1 MVSYSQLEELNTA
14 MCLQKL
20 AATPENIVP
29 LPENMK
35 PYISTSLA
43 WDNIDCLEETL
54 SGEGTSYRV
63 NVIAVQQQKFG
74 PHLPP
79 LEAAPCIARS
89 KKRSGNITLDKELLV
104 YSAEDR
110 CGPPPRPF
118 VEVSYSEIEAIAK
131 KKNLLWILVHL
142 HEPDC

>member
-1 MVSYSQLEELNTA
+1 

-20 AATPENIVP
+20 TVTLENMVLLPENI
-29 LPENMK
+29 K
-35 PYISTSLA
+35 PFISTSLA
-43 WDNIDCLEETL
+43 WDNIDLLDKTL
-54 SGEGTSYRV
+54 SGEGMSHRV
-63 NVIAVQQQKFG
+63 NAIVVQQQKFG

-79 LEAAPCIARS
+79 LEAMPYIARS
-89 KKRSGNITLDKELLV
+89 KKQSVNVILDKELLI
-104 YSAEDR
+104 YNAGDR
-110 CGPPPRPF
+110 CGPPPRPY